1 MGTEIFHAYGWTDRL
16 DMRKLVVALH
26 NFVVY
31 LRRCATLNMQGLQI
45 VVLQMNCKT
54 AVPTAV
60 NKVSE
65 KII

>member
-1 MGTEIFHAYGWTDRL
+1 
-16 DMRKLVVALH
+16 MRKLVVALH

>member
-1 MGTEIFHAYGWTDRL
+1 MDWQI

-26 NFVVY
+26 VFVVY
-31 LRRCATLNMQGLQI
+31 LRSCAILNMQSLQI

-65 KII
+65 KIK